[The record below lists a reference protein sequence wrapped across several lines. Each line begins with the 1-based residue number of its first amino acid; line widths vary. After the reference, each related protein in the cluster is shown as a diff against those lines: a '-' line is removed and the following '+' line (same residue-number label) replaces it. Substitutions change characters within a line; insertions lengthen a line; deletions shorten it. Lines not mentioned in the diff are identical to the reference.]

1 MPPRPLFAEG
11 GTGYDLSA
19 GRMQGR
25 SAMKILLS
33 VIGVVLVWAGAS
45 FAVPVESSLRP
56 QLRPQLS
63 LVSPG
68 QMRPEM
74 RPENAQALREVLGP
88 GDRPAMVTLASFRPV
103 MRADIHQVR
112 RGATPADAPLSDA
125 GFRDWIAAFRARA
138 RAEGI
143 SQATLTR
150 AFDGVRLNRRVVER
164 DRNQSEFS
172 RTLWD
177 YLDSATS
184 SARVANGRAALTEW
198 QQTLTGIERDYGVEA
213 EIVAAIWGLESA
225 YGSFRGDVAIVEAMA
240 TLAYEGRRRDF
251 FEAQLMAAL
260 QIIEAG
266 DISPDDMRG
275 SWAGAM
281 GHTQFMPTSFLEH
294 AVDRNGDGRRDIW
307 GEDPADALA
316 STAEYL
322 SANGWVY
329 GQPWGLE
336 VVLPEGFD
344 YAQSGELVHRDAAY
358 WNGLGIRLAGG
369 GRVPDHG
376 PSSIL
381 LPGGHDGV
389 ALVIYENFHVIEA
402 YNPADAYVIGV
413 GHLAD
418 RIAGGGAFDGNWPRG
433 DRALTNE
440 ERFELQRLLT
450 AAGFSTQRIDGIVG
464 PLTIEAVRQYQAA
477 QGLVPDGYASVGLLR
492 RLRRG

>member
-45 FAVPVESSLRP
+45 FALPVESSLRP
-56 QLRPQLS
+56 ELRPERHRQL
-63 LVSPG
+63 
-68 QMRPEM
+68 RPEM
-74 RPENAQALREVLGP
+74 RPEVVPGMRGALGADDQQA
-88 GDRPAMVTLASFRPV
+88 AVTQASFRPV
-103 MRADIHQVR
+103 MRADIHQERPV
-112 RGATPADAPLSDA
+112 ATPADEPLSDA
-125 GFRDWIAAFRARA
+125 GFRVWVAGFRARA

-143 SQATLTR
+143 SQPTLAR
-150 AFDGVRLNRRVVER
+150 AFDGVGLNRRVVER

-184 SARVANGRAALTEW
+184 SARVANGRAALAEW
-198 QQTLTGIERDYGVEA
+198 QQTLAGIERDYGVEA

-225 YGSFRGDVAIVEAMA
+225 YGSFRGDVAIIEAMA
-240 TLAYEGRRRDF
+240 TLAYEGRRREF
-251 FEAQLMAAL
+251 FETQLMAAL

-266 DISPDDMRG
+266 DISPENMRG

-307 GEDPADALA
+307 GENPADALA

-344 YAQSGELVHRDAAY
+344 YTQSGELVHRDAAY

-369 GRVPDHG
+369 GRVPEHG

>member
-1 MPPRPLFAEG
+1 
-11 GTGYDLSA
+11 
-19 GRMQGR
+19 MQGR
-25 SAMKILLS
+25 AAMKIILT
-33 VIGVVLVWAGAS
+33 VIGLVLIWAGAG
-45 FAVPVESSLRP
+45 FA
-56 QLRPQLS
+56 
-63 LVSPG
+63 SPL
-68 QMRPEM
+68 QTSPHPEM
-74 RPENAQALREVLGP
+74 RPPMPPASDSRFRPVMRPDMAVAAGITRAGDGP
-88 GDRPAMVTLASFRPV
+88 AVMRLAAFRPV
-103 MRADIHQVR
+103 MRADFR
-112 RGATPADAPLSDA
+112 RAGRVAAAADAPLSEA
-125 GFRDWIAAFRARA
+125 GFRAWVAAFSTRAA
-138 RAEGI
+138 AEGI
-143 SQATLTR
+143 SADTLTR
-150 AFDGVRLNRRVVER
+150 AFDGVALNRRVIER

-177 YLDSATS
+177 YLDSAAS
-184 SARVANGRAALTEW
+184 PARISNGRTALAEW
-198 QQTLTGIERDYGVEA
+198 RQTLAGIERDFGVEA

-225 YGSFRGDVAIVEAMA
+225 YGSFRGDVAIIEAMA

-251 FEAQLMAAL
+251 FETQLMAAL
-260 QIIEAG
+260 RIIEAG
-266 DISPDDMRG
+266 DISPENMRG

-307 GEDPADALA
+307 GENPADALA
-316 STAEYL
+316 STAAYL

-344 YAQSGELVHRDAAY
+344 YARSGENVHEDATY
-358 WNGLGIRLAGG
+358 WTELGVRLADGG
-369 GRVPDHG
+369 PVPEHG

-418 RIAGGGAFDGNWPRG
+418 RIAGGGAFDGTWPRG
-433 DRALTNE
+433 DRALTSD

-464 PLTIEAVRQYQAA
+464 PLTIQAVREYQAA
-477 QGLVPDGYASVGLLR
+477 EGLVPDGYASVGLLR